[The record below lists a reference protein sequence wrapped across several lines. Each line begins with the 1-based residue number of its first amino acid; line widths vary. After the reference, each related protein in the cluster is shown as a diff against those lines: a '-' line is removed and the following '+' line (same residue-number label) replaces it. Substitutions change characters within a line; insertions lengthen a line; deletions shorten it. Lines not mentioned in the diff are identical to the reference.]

1 MNLKKTRQLGNIP
14 MLRKT
19 IITIMLVITPVYI
32 FAQKDKE
39 AAKPEIVG
47 LQIGDEA
54 PKFALRTLDGKYE
67 LLTRWTGER
76 LSRPAS
82 QPVRHVVL
90 VSFFATWCQP
100 CMKELPHLENLWQ
113 KYQEQEVRIFLVDI
127 TDATRSVPQYADAPE
142 PAPFLKERGLTM
154 PLLLDTYGMAMERYV
169 PDKMLPRLFVLDK
182 YRTIKLIKRGFH
194 EGEDFEGE
202 LSAII
207 DELLKDP
214 GEKKSD

>member
-1 MNLKKTRQLGNIP
+1 

-113 KYQEQEVRIFLVDI
+113 KYQDQEVRIFLVDI

>member
-32 FAQKDKE
+32 IAQKDKE

-113 KYQEQEVRIFLVDI
+113 KYQEREVRIFLVDI

>member
-1 MNLKKTRQLGNIP
+1 

-19 IITIMLVITPVYI
+19 FLIVMLAVLPSLAL
-32 FAQKDKE
+32 AQE
-39 AAKPEIVG
+39 AAAPEVEQ
-47 LQIGDEA
+47 LEIGDEA

-67 LLTRWTGER
+67 LLTRWTGEK

-82 QPVRHVVL
+82 QPIRHVVL

-113 KYQEQEVRIFLVDI
+113 KYQEDDVRIFLVDI
-127 TDATRSVPQYADAPE
+127 TDATRSVPKYADAPQPE
-142 PAPFLKERGLTM
+142 PFLKERGLTM

-182 YRTIKLIKRGFH
+182 YRTIRLIKRGFH

-202 LSAII
+202 LSALI
-207 DELLKDP
+207 DELLLQD

>member
-1 MNLKKTRQLGNIP
+1 

-182 YRTIKLIKRGFH
+182 YRTIKLIKRGLH

>member
-1 MNLKKTRQLGNIP
+1 
-14 MLRKT
+14 
-19 IITIMLVITPVYI
+19 MLVITPVYI
-32 FAQKDKE
+32 IAQKDKE

>member
-1 MNLKKTRQLGNIP
+1 

-113 KYQEQEVRIFLVDI
+113 KYQEREVRIFLVDI

>member
-1 MNLKKTRQLGNIP
+1 

-19 IITIMLVITPVYI
+19 IITIMLVITPGYI

>member
-1 MNLKKTRQLGNIP
+1 

-19 IITIMLVITPVYI
+19 IIIFMMMTMPVYI
-32 FAQKDKE
+32 FAQNDKKP
-39 AAKPEIVG
+39 AKPEIVE
-47 LQIGDEA
+47 LKIGDEA
-54 PKFALRTLDGKYE
+54 PRFALRTLDGKYE
-67 LLTRWTGER
+67 LLTRWTGAN

-82 QPVRHVVL
+82 QPTRHVVL

-113 KYQEQEVRIFLVDI
+113 KYQDQEVRIFLVDI
-127 TDATRSVPQYADAPE
+127 TDATRSVPQYADAPQPE
-142 PAPFLKERGLTM
+142 PFLKERGLTM

-169 PDKMLPRLFVLDK
+169 PDKMLPRLFVLNK

-202 LSAII
+202 LSALI
-207 DELLKDP
+207 DELLEEDKD
-214 GEKKSD
+214 KKSE

>member
-1 MNLKKTRQLGNIP
+1 MFQKIGTFL
-14 MLRKT
+14 
-19 IITIMLVITPVYI
+19 IIAALPLSL
-32 FAQKDKE
+32 FAQDDIE
-39 AAKPEIVG
+39 ELEV
-47 LQIGDEA
+47 GDEA

-82 QPVRHVVL
+82 QPTRHVVL

-113 KYQEQEVRIFLVDI
+113 KYQDEDVRIFLVDI
-127 TDATRSVPQYADAPE
+127 TDATRSAPQYADAPQ
-142 PAPFLKERGLTM
+142 PKPFLEERGLTM

-182 YRTIKLIKRGFH
+182 YRTIKLIKRGFN
-194 EGEDFEGE
+194 EEEDFEGE
-202 LSAII
+202 LSALI
-207 DELLKDP
+207 DELLLQDGDKNS
-214 GEKKSD
+214 G

>member
-1 MNLKKTRQLGNIP
+1 

-32 FAQKDKE
+32 IAQKDKE

-113 KYQEQEVRIFLVDI
+113 KYQEREVRIFLVDI

>member
-1 MNLKKTRQLGNIP
+1 
-14 MLRKT
+14 
-19 IITIMLVITPVYI
+19 MLVITPVYI

>member
-1 MNLKKTRQLGNIP
+1 

-32 FAQKDKE
+32 IAQKDKE

-113 KYQEQEVRIFLVDI
+113 KYQEREVRIFLVDI
-127 TDATRSVPQYADAPE
+127 TDATRSVPQYADAPKPE
-142 PAPFLKERGLTM
+142 PFLKERGLTM

-169 PDKMLPRLFVLDK
+169 PDKMLPRLFVLNK

-194 EGEDFEGE
+194 EGEDFEGQ
-202 LSAII
+202 LSALI
-207 DELLKDP
+207 DELLEED
-214 GEKKSD
+214 GDKKSE

>member
-113 KYQEQEVRIFLVDI
+113 KYQEREVRIFLVDI

>member
-1 MNLKKTRQLGNIP
+1 

-39 AAKPEIVG
+39 AAKPEIVQ

-142 PAPFLKERGLTM
+142 PAPFLEERGLTM

>member
-1 MNLKKTRQLGNIP
+1 

-113 KYQEQEVRIFLVDI
+113 KYQER
-127 TDATRSVPQYADAPE
+127 DATRSVPQYADAPE

>member
-1 MNLKKTRQLGNIP
+1 

-32 FAQKDKE
+32 IAQKDKE

-113 KYQEQEVRIFLVDI
+113 KYQERQVRIFLVDI

>member
-1 MNLKKTRQLGNIP
+1 

-19 IITIMLVITPVYI
+19 FLIVMLAVLPSLAL
-32 FAQKDKE
+32 AQE
-39 AAKPEIVG
+39 AAAPEVEQ
-47 LQIGDEA
+47 LEIGDEA

-67 LLTRWTGER
+67 LLTRWTGEK

-82 QPVRHVVL
+82 QPIRHVVL

-113 KYQEQEVRIFLVDI
+113 KYQEDDVRIFLVDI
-127 TDATRSVPQYADAPE
+127 TDATRSVPKYADAPQPE
-142 PAPFLKERGLTM
+142 PFLKERGLTM
-154 PLLLDTYGMAMERYV
+154 PLPLDTYGMAMERYV

-182 YRTIKLIKRGFH
+182 YRTIRLIKRGFH

-202 LSAII
+202 LSALI
-207 DELLKDP
+207 DELLLQD